1 MTNAAKQVAIT
12 PAELGVMVS
21 RSTVTLERWRRLRR
35 GPPHFYV
42 GNRALY
48 LLSEVE
54 AWLAAQRE
62 RTGRD
67 NDGTDGGSKRRR
79 RLSAGG

>member
-1 MTNAAKQVAIT
+1 MERDVKKATMTPGEVS
-12 PAELGVMVS
+12 LMLS
-21 RSTVTLERWRRLRR
+21 RSPVTLERWRRLRK

-48 LLSEVE
+48 LVADVE
-54 AWLAAQRE
+54 GWLAAQKK

-67 NDGTDGGSKRRR
+67 NDGTEARSGRRR
-79 RLSAGG
+79 NRS